1 MKDGLTAPSRVEELV
16 MLMRSEKDSSVNNAG
31 EATRQWVAVASTI
44 AATENKDCLD
54 LFIQLDGVLFV
65 DKWLKDAQSLVNDT
79 NESFVEDSITALLRA
94 LEKLQ
99 IDNKRSISTG
109 IWSTVE
115 RLLGHKSLKVQ
126 DLARLLFDSWKQDG
140 DAVDAVD
147 HDIENTGVLCGDGS
161 SELSVQESKPS
172 ALIISSSEVVST
184 SENHPSGTA
193 QVETLPLSSSEGV
206 QPESADVQ
214 ISTCNKQSPAHKLS
228 EIEDNKDS
236 SPDPLGSVI
245 LEAIQPSPIK
255 DESSVCS
262 LGENALIGSSN
273 LPVAKMSSADL
284 SDDPKLNEVPR
295 NEEQKHT
302 VDGSPKNLGVT
313 DISSVSGPPL
323 ESGVVCSET
332 DAATAQVFVN
342 DLQKNADAKEDGFC
356 QKLDPLSGDGQYKIC
371 ISDPQVVRD
380 DTKVVV
386 DGTTVVSDDTTAV
399 MDDTRSV
406 DHCNTAVRDS
416 DCSNLPQESSGN
428 GSLSGKVEDI
438 ETTSRMDD
446 LGAVDEDEGQASD
459 EGQESDEGDELT
471 VASVFPSKVVFPS
484 NIFEKRRSDIDV
496 EYGMVDALEV
506 ARQVAQEVEREVV
519 DYREPY
525 CSSSSGKL
533 SGGGLRQPGSPDSIN
548 EKQDPLTEV
557 APKDV
562 PVEQVH
568 SVEANPEKDVVESE
582 HQEMVPEHSIH
593 DMESS
598 QVTETAQEPEVNSE
612 KGLCGFDLNEEVSSD
627 EMDCSTNPVS
637 APIPFSRPPPAADLP
652 VAPLQFEGAIGL
664 KGSLGNS
671 AFRRASP
678 RRFLESEKNLSAGAT
693 TDSSKQRSDY
703 QCLDLNVALGGD
715 DLEKQIPL
723 SSGLPSG
730 ESSGEVSQSRLGR
743 PNLDLN
749 RIDDDGDVLPL
760 NLRVEG
766 QFLYNR
772 NPRRSPSP
780 ASSSSSMQPLMR
792 NFDLNDR
799 PFFLNDSID
808 QGHGKSPQSA
818 AAYRGQLDGSV
829 ICIMGTRV
837 EIKRNDAPQTLS
849 LSNGKG
855 IIETAGDP
863 NLARA
868 GSLLE
873 LGSRVSYT
881 NSPIFG
887 YNGLAAGPT
896 MSFSSTMYGPGGA
909 IPYMVDSRGSP
920 VPVVP
925 QVMGSASAV
934 PPPFSQSPF
943 LMNMNG
949 MQPALNGAGP
959 SRPSFDLNSGFMV
972 ESGNRDSGLR
982 HLFIHG
988 QGGSMD
994 EHLRNSLQPPSSSNV
1009 SGKRK
1014 EPEGGWEPYPFS
1026 YRHQQPP
1033 WR

>member
-1 MKDGLTAPSRVEELV
+1 MTLEDFFTLTEMKDGLTAPSRVEELV
-16 MLMRSEKDSSVNNAG
+16 TLMQSEKDSSVNNAG
-31 EATRQWVAVASTI
+31 EATRHWVAVASTI

-54 LFIQLDGVLFV
+54 LFIQLDGLWFV
-65 DKWLKDAQSLVNDT
+65 GKWLKDAQNLGNDT
-79 NESFVEDSITALLRA
+79 NESFVEESITALLLA
-94 LEKLQ
+94 LEKLH

-115 RLLGHKSLKVQ
+115 KLLGHKSLRVQ
-126 DLARLLFDSWKQDG
+126 DRARLLFDSWKQDG
-140 DAVDAVD
+140 GAVDDV
-147 HDIENTGVLCGDGS
+147 ENTGVLCGDES
-161 SELSVQESKPS
+161 SELSAQETKPS
-172 ALIISSSEVVST
+172 ALNFTPSEVGSN
-184 SENHPSGTA
+184 SENRPSGTA
-193 QVETLPLSSSEGV
+193 DETLPLSSSEGL

-214 ISTCNKQSPAHKLS
+214 IPTCNKQSPTDKLL
-228 EIEDNKDS
+228 ENADKKDR

-245 LEAIQPSPIK
+245 LEAVQQSPTK
-255 DESSVCS
+255 NESSICS
-262 LGENALIGSSN
+262 VGANALIGTSN
-273 LPVAKMSSADL
+273 FSVAKTSNADV
-284 SDDPKLNEVPR
+284 SDNSKLNEMPR
-295 NEEQKHT
+295 NENQKHT
-302 VDGSPKNLGVT
+302 VDGSPKKLGVT
-313 DISSVSGPPL
+313 DISSVSAPL
-323 ESGVVCSET
+323 ESGVVCSDA
-332 DAATAQVFVN
+332 DAATSQVFVN
-342 DLQKNADAKEDGFC
+342 DSALQKNADANEDGFC
-356 QKLDPLSGDGQYKIC
+356 QKFDALSGDGQYQSCK
-371 ISDPQVVRD
+371 SDPQVVMD
-380 DTKVVV
+380 N
-386 DGTTVVSDDTTAV
+386 TTAV
-399 MDDTRSV
+399 MDDTRAV
-406 DHCNTAVRDS
+406 NHCNTTVQDS
-416 DCSNLPQESSGN
+416 DCSNIPQESSGN
-428 GSLSGKVEDI
+428 GSMSEKVEDI
-438 ETTSRMDD
+438 ETSSRMDD
-446 LGAVDEDEGQASD
+446 LGAVDEDEEQA
-459 EGQESDEGDELT
+459 SDEGDELT
-471 VASVFPSKVVFPS
+471 TATVFPS

-519 DYREPY
+519 DHREPY
-525 CSSSSGKL
+525 GSSSSGKI

-548 EKQDPLTEV
+548 EKQDPPTEV
-557 APKDV
+557 APKDL
-562 PVEQVH
+562 PVEQFH

-582 HQEMVPEHSIH
+582 HQEMIPEHSIH
-593 DMESS
+593 DQSS
-598 QVTETAQEPEVNSE
+598 QVTEMAQEPEVNPE

-627 EMDCSTNPVS
+627 EMDRSVNPVS

-678 RRFLESEKNLSAGAT
+678 RRFSDSEKNLSTGAT
-693 TDSSKQRSDY
+693 TDSSKQRPDY
-703 QCLDLNVALGGD
+703 LCLDLNVAFGGD

-723 SSGLPSG
+723 SSSLPSG

-749 RIDDDGDVLPL
+749 RIDDDCDALPL

-772 NPRRSPSP
+772 NGRRSPSP

-799 PFFLNDSID
+799 PFFHNDSID
-808 QGHGKSPQSA
+808 QGHGKSSQSA
-818 AAYRGQLDGSV
+818 TAYRGQLDGSV
-829 ICIMGTRV
+829 ISILGTRV
-837 EIKRNDAPQTLS
+837 EIKRNDVPQTLS
-849 LSNGKG
+849 LPNGKG

-881 NSPIFG
+881 NSPVFG
-887 YNGLAAGPT
+887 YNGLATGPAV
-896 MSFSSTMYGPGGA
+896 SFSSTMYGHGGT

-920 VPVVP
+920 VVP
-925 QVMGSASAV
+925 QIMGSASAV

-943 LMNMNG
+943 IMNMNG
-949 MQPALNGAGP
+949 VQPGLNGAGP

-972 ESGNRDSGLR
+972 EGGNRDSGLR

-994 EHLRNSLQPPSSSNV
+994 EHLRNSSQPPSSSNV
-1009 SGKRK
+1009 GGKRK

-1026 YRHQQPP
+1026 YRQQQPP